1 MSESFRNLKLLFN
14 TMCLRRTETLLDL
27 PPSTTETVLI
37 SHSPEETAA
46 YEAILYDCRAEYE
59 RQACG
64 KSELKSFNILFQ
76 TAQKLRMLCN
86 HGTFVTSNQHQRPR
100 NRSKSRE
107 LEMTGGDSCVFC
119 CMDEDSS
126 SSLIVHLH
134 RFPVVPSPA
143 RSPTSSTAGYSSKL
157 LTVAQNIEKHFNAD
171 GSKRY
176 AQVPSSRQLNSLI
189 NHSVVFTSWRTTLNL
204 LQILLTECSLPF
216 LRIDG
221 MVNATDRTAIIDNFS
236 TNPDIPV
243 LLLTINSGAVG
254 LTITAANVV
263 HLVEPIYNPAIE
275 AQAVARVL
283 RMGQTRPVK
292 ILRYVTEET
301 IEPVRFLVAD

>member
-126 SSLIVHLH
+126 SSLSGAKQCPLCGQLLVTSKPQPFLATKNSLLS
-134 RFPVVPSPA
+134 VSV
-143 RSPTSSTAGYSSKL
+143 TSSSASTPVSGSPFSS
-157 LTVAQNIEKHFNAD
+157 AISNQFH
-171 GSKRY
+171 
-176 AQVPSSRQLNSLI
+176 SR
-189 NHSVVFTSWRTTLNL
+189 VL
-204 LQILLTECSLPF
+204 LQAPHCCAKH
-216 LRIDG
+216 R
-221 MVNATDRTAIIDNFS
+221 
-236 TNPDIPV
+236 
-243 LLLTINSGAVG
+243 
-254 LTITAANVV
+254 
-263 HLVEPIYNPAIE
+263 
-275 AQAVARVL
+275 
-283 RMGQTRPVK
+283 
-292 ILRYVTEET
+292 ET
-301 IEPVRFLVAD
+301 FQC